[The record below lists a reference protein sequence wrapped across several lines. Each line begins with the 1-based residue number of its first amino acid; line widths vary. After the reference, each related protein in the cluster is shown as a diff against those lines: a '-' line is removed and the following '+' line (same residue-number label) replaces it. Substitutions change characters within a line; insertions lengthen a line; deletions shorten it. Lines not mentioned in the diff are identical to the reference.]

1 MLKTK
6 NIRYKYNDGPSFF
19 YPDISCEKGD
29 SVVILGE
36 SGVGKSTLLYIL
48 GGLLKPLSGEVIID
62 GVDICQL
69 NGASLDSFRGQ
80 KIGIVFQKSHF
91 ISSLTVQENLVF
103 TRKLA
108 GLKVDKRRVED
119 ILTRLAI
126 PHKKN
131 KYPEQ
136 LSQGE
141 QQRFS
146 IARALVTNP
155 RLILADEPSSA
166 LDDKNCELMVNLL
179 KEQAE
184 EDGASLA
191 IVTHDFRLSNLFT
204 NKIELT

>member
-1 MLKTK
+1 MLETN
-6 NIRYKYNDGPSFF
+6 NIRFKYKNGPSFF
-19 YPDISCEKGD
+19 YPDLQCPKGE
-29 SVVILGE
+29 SLVILGQ

-48 GGLLKPLSGEVIID
+48 GGLLKPTSGDIIID
-62 GVDICQL
+62 NVNLANLKG
-69 NGASLDSFRGQ
+69 SKLDSFRGQ

-91 ISSLTVQENLVF
+91 ISSLTVKENLSF

-108 GLKVDKRRVED
+108 GLKADKRRLED
-119 ILTRLAI
+119 VLTRLAI
-126 PHKKN
+126 PHKKD
-131 KYPEQ
+131 KFPEQ

-141 QQRFS
+141 QQRLS
-146 IARALVTNP
+146 IARALITNP

-166 LDDKNCELMVNLL
+166 LDDKNCELMANLL

-184 EDGASLA
+184 EDGSSLA